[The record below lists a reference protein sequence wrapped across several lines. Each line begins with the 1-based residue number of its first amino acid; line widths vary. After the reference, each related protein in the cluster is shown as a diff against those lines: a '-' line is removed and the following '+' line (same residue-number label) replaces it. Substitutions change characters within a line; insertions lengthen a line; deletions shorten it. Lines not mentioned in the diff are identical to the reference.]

1 MELGL
6 WLATP
11 WFMGCLNFDD
21 GLWVAWKFQPE
32 GGLSI
37 LLVSSCFHLEFADAF
52 IDTIL
57 QGQSITTSQTIV
69 FVGGDFEL
77 GFFSLGNS
85 TKYYVGT
92 WYKKVSKQTI
102 VWVANRGYSFTN
114 LYVVLTVIPDGNLE
128 IWEGKIL
135 YKVTNVSSNR
145 NTGATL
151 LDAGK
156 FVLRNE
162 KSDILW

>member
-1 MELGL
+1 M
-6 WLATP
+6 
-11 WFMGCLNFDD
+11 
-21 GLWVAWKFQPE
+21 
-32 GGLSI
+32 
-37 LLVSSCFHLEFADAF
+37 LVSSCFYLEFADAF

-57 QGQSITTSQTIV
+57 QGQSITTFQTIV
-69 FVGGDFEL
+69 SIGGDFEL
-77 GFFSLGNS
+77 GFFSPRNS
-85 TKYYVGT
+85 TKYYVGI
-92 WYKKVSKQTI
+92 WYKKVLEQTI
-102 VWVANRGYSFTN
+102 VWVANPGYSFTN

-128 IWEGKIL
+128 IWEGKIS

-151 LDAGK
+151 LNSGN

>member
-1 MELGL
+1 M
-6 WLATP
+6 
-11 WFMGCLNFDD
+11 
-21 GLWVAWKFQPE
+21 
-32 GGLSI
+32 
-37 LLVSSCFHLEFADAF
+37 
-52 IDTIL
+52 
-57 QGQSITTSQTIV
+57 
-69 FVGGDFEL
+69 
-77 GFFSLGNS
+77 
-85 TKYYVGT
+85 GT

-114 LYVVLTVIPDGNLE
+114 LYVVLTIIPDGNLE
-128 IWEGKIL
+128 IWEGKIS

-151 LDAGK
+151 LDSGN

>member
-1 MELGL
+1 M
-6 WLATP
+6 
-11 WFMGCLNFDD
+11 
-21 GLWVAWKFQPE
+21 
-32 GGLSI
+32 
-37 LLVSSCFHLEFADAF
+37 LVSSCFHLEFADAF

-69 FVGGDFEL
+69 SIGGDFEL
-77 GFFSLGNS
+77 GFFSPGNS
-85 TKYYVGT
+85 PKYYVGI
-92 WYKKVSKQTI
+92 WYKKVSEQTI
-102 VWVANRGYSFTN
+102 VWAVNRGYSFKN

-151 LDAGK
+151 LDSGN